1 MDGSTPI
8 MLSMELPF
16 IIGIHCGDAPA
27 IPLLV
32 RAESPQA
39 ALEGFA
45 SRSQAQILASLED
58 DLGDVP
64 LAAAVV
70 IDRKTYSVTVR
81 RGE

>member
-1 MDGSTPI
+1 
-8 MLSMELPF
+8 MLVMELPF
-16 IIGIHCGDAPA
+16 IIGIHCGETLAA

-32 RAESPQA
+32 RAESAQA

-45 SRSQAQILASLED
+45 SRSHAQILASLED

-81 RGE
+81 RVE

>member
-1 MDGSTPI
+1 MR
-8 MLSMELPF
+8 SMELPF
-16 IIGIHCGDAPA
+16 IIGIHNGTTAA

-32 RAESPQA
+32 RAESSRA

-45 SRSQAQILASLED
+45 FRSHAQIIASLED